1 MLAGWCAVNAN
12 SDRKENWTVGLLA
25 DIKLKI
31 ERKKIENEL
40 SDFYALLTTLLLE
53 ELRILGVSDET
64 IQKALD
70 MAQQHVDEY
79 FGKHNA

>member
-1 MLAGWCAVNAN
+1 M
-12 SDRKENWTVGLLA
+12 GLLA
-25 DIKLKI
+25 YMKQKI

-40 SDFYALLTTLLLE
+40 SDFYAILTTLLLE

-64 IQKALD
+64 IQKALE

-79 FGKHNA
+79 FGKNKPNA

>member
-1 MLAGWCAVNAN
+1 
-12 SDRKENWTVGLLA
+12 VGLLA

-53 ELRILGVSDET
+53 ELRMLGVSDET
-64 IQKALD
+64 IQKALE

-79 FGKHNA
+79 FGKNKQNA